1 MPTSFKLIL
10 TLCLFLISLYS
21 FSQSDTDTLAI
32 QRHNARKDNQD
43 PIKVH
48 KDRKYLLKIQSP
60 LDTAIKSLSNT
71 DNNNQKVRLSRNVNQ

>member
-1 MPTSFKLIL
+1 MQISSKPIFM
-10 TLCLFLISLYS
+10 LCFLLISSFS
-21 FSQSDTDTLAI
+21 FSQSDVDSLAI
-32 QRHNARKDNQD
+32 ERRNALKDNQD

-48 KDRKYLLKIQSP
+48 KDRKHLLKIQSP